1 MHHGHD
7 LMNRL
12 MGVDERSSSSA
23 SSASRDVQTLC
34 SCCSFA
40 AAWLAAAPMPKRT
53 SMITATSTNRGPT
66 ARSRSLQSQ
75 IRKLLQSRYQMLLTQ
90 EEERREFTPVGHEE
104 SQDLRRFF
112 FLFFFFHFAS
122 AYSFSPRV
130 LLLLL
135 KTLCRNRK
143 TKKKKQRKQWR
154 LHLSNV
160 RHKKKNTLWK
170 YVLKITRKFS

>member
-12 MGVDERSSSSA
+12 MRVDASSA
-23 SSASRDVQTLC
+23 SSAVQTLC

-112 FLFFFFHFAS
+112 FLFFFFFHFAS

-154 LHLSNV
+154 LHL
-160 RHKKKNTLWK
+160 
-170 YVLKITRKFS
+170 I